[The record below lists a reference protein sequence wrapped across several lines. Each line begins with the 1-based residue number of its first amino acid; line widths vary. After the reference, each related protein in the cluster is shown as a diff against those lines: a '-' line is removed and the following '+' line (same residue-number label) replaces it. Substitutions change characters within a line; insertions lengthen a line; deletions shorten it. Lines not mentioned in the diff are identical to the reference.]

1 MQLHAGQLVEWC
13 MSASRDG
20 IVERC
25 IEGDDTD
32 AVMLRVQLA
41 CRCPCRL
48 DDGLVDASCRTC
60 TSRARSL
67 AWRLRIAVE
76 IDRRDRRDR
85 DKDTGG
91 WEERNLELAK

>member
-1 MQLHAGQLVEWC
+1 MQFKFHAGQLIEWC
-13 MSASRDG
+13 MGASRDG

-48 DDGLVDASCRTC
+48 DDGLADASCRV
-60 TSRARSL
+60 RREQEVL
-67 AWRLRIAVE
+67 AVANRGR
-76 IDRRDRRDR
+76 DRRDRRDR

-91 WEERNLELAK
+91 WGERNLELAN

>member
-41 CRCPCRL
+41 YRCPVAL
-48 DDGLVDASCRTC
+48 QWQASAGANNEDW
-60 TSRARSL
+60 RARNAFL
-67 AWRLRIAVE
+67 VLTNH
-76 IDRRDRRDR
+76 
-85 DKDTGG
+85 K
-91 WEERNLELAK
+91 